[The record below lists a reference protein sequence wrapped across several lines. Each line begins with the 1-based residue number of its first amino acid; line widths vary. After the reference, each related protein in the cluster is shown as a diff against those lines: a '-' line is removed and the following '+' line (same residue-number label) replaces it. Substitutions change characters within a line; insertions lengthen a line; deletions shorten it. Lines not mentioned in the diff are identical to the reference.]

1 MRRPTLRLSAT
12 TVNIPCSP
20 ADSLLA
26 GRVFWPTDA
35 PPSDRGTPPA
45 CGGARYCN
53 TPPHTRLGSV
63 PAVAGAGPGQ
73 VAQHV
78 VPQGQWN
85 AEHFGQGLP
94 PRVAVTIAVD
104 GDRCAVHR
112 LHVVG
117 ILDLTRSRDGGDLK
131 DVLTVGHPPVGPVP
145 VRIEEVVHAPIPGI
159 GGERLRSSTTPQVLL
174 VHDHGGGTERFTP
187 VTVT

>member
-12 TVNIPCSP
+12 TVNMPCSP

-26 GRVFWPTDA
+26 GRVFWPMDA
-35 PPSDRGTPPA
+35 RASGRRTPPA
-45 CGGARYCN
+45 FARARYCN
-53 TPPHTRLGSV
+53 TPPRTRLGSV

-85 AEHFGQGLP
+85 AEHFGEGLP
-94 PRVAVTIAVD
+94 PRVAITIAVD

-117 ILDLTRSRDGGDLK
+117 ILGLTQSRD
-131 DVLTVGHPPVGPVP
+131 
-145 VRIEEVVHAPIPGI
+145 
-159 GGERLRSSTTPQVLL
+159 
-174 VHDHGGGTERFTP
+174 
-187 VTVT
+187 